1 MPGAGRRKVVAQRRL
16 LAPSPD
22 EKRRLEEWRGQI
34 AHNIPQPDTG
44 FRAMMRHHYT
54 RMARLSLNRV
64 GNPLPAVA
72 PFVVVLPDVAELDA
86 EGGI

>member
-64 GNPLPAVA
+64 GATVGWGTSPPDPLSIAMERGSD
-72 PFVVVLPDVAELDA
+72 LR
-86 EGGI
+86 